1 MVLFLIA
8 FNRSQQRNT
17 TISVCLKVSE
27 MRYGSVILFVM
38 LTPLLCL
45 LPGHATAEPDHTI
58 SAPAGSSLKRKHI
71 LLLNSY
77 HQRMTWV
84 KDIVRGVEDVLHP
97 EENSLSLHVE
107 NMDSKKHHSAEYY
120 DTFYNYLKIKYKNT
134 NFSLILS
141 SDNNSYNFL
150 RRHRDILFPGVP
162 VSFCGVNGFN
172 YEQIADIDNFTGV
185 AEIVSARET
194 VEMAL
199 RLHPNVSRIFVIND
213 YLVTGRA
220 WTHDISRQLR
230 YIPPEIS
237 IEYAGNLP
245 ISSLMDTIAG
255 LKNDTLILLGSYFSD
270 KNGRYFTYEHIGEML
285 SKASKVP
292 VYCLLQFN
300 IGKGVIGGKVIS
312 GYYQGRA
319 MAGVGRKILSGL
331 TAQNIPVI
339 ERGSNKTIFNY
350 RQLKRFNLK
359 ESKLPPQAIII
370 NRPHSFYDD
379 YKTQIQVFIVSIAI
393 LLLTILTLVFNIRKR
408 IAAEEALRHSEERFR
423 QLANAGWEAISIH
436 KDGLLLQANEVF
448 FDLFGYSREE
458 LIGKQIMELIFT
470 PECLEIVKEKVKKK
484 DLNPYEVTGRH
495 KNGSLF
501 PMEIRVREMKHEG
514 NNIRM
519 AAMRDLTER
528 KAMEEK
534 LSQSLKLEA
543 IGTLAGGIAHDF
555 NNILSAIL
563 GYSELTLL
571 HLPEDSQAENHLKK
585 VLDAGNRARSLVQQI
600 LTFARES
607 KEELQPVQVSLVVN
621 EALKLLRASLPA
633 SIEIKKQIN
642 SDSLILGDPTQ
653 IHQIVMNLC
662 TNAGKAMPNGGIL
675 SITLTETTADDT
687 LLAKYP
693 EMKKKRYLQLTV
705 QDTGSG
711 IAPEIKNRIFDPF
724 FTTRSKESG
733 TGLGLSVVH
742 GIVKNCQGIIT
753 VASELHCGSTFNIF
767 LPVIDH
773 KVLSVSPAPGP
784 LRRGTEHI
792 LFVDDEN
799 SLVEIAE
806 TFLERLGYRV
816 SGFTSSM
823 EALEKF
829 RATPKAFDLVITDMT
844 MPKMTGDILSRKI
857 LAIREDI
864 PIILC
869 TGFSEQISEKK
880 AREIGIKT
888 FLMKPVNQKTLTRT
902 IGDILDTV

>member
-1 MVLFLIA
+1 
-8 FNRSQQRNT
+8 
-17 TISVCLKVSE
+17 
-27 MRYGSVILFVM
+27 MRYGSGPILFFM
-38 LTPLLCL
+38 LTLMLCL
-45 LPGHATAEPDHTI
+45 LPGHATADPGQ
-58 SAPAGSSLKRKHI
+58 SSPAPAINPLESRHI

-84 KDIVRGVEDVLHP
+84 KDIVRGVEDVLRP
-97 EENSLSLHVE
+97 DENNLSLHVE

-120 DTFYNYLKIKYKNT
+120 DIFYNYLKTKYKNT
-134 NFSLILS
+134 KFSLILS

-150 RRHRDILFPGVP
+150 RKHRDVLFPGVP

-172 YEQIADIDNFTGV
+172 YEQIADIENFTGV

-194 VEMAL
+194 AEMAL

-220 WTHDISRQLR
+220 WAHDISRQLR
-230 YIPPEIS
+230 HIS
-237 IEYAGNLP
+237 PDITIKYADNLP
-245 ISSLMDTIAG
+245 IGSLMKTIAG
-255 LKNDTLILLGSYFSD
+255 LEKDTLILLGSYFSD
-270 KNGRYFTYEHIGEML
+270 RDGNYFTYERVGEML
-285 SKASKVP
+285 SKASRVP
-292 VYCLLQFN
+292 IYCLLRFN

-319 MAGVGRKILSGL
+319 MAVISRKILSG
-331 TAQNIPVI
+331 TPAQSIPVI
-339 ERGSNKTIFNY
+339 EQGSNKTIFNY
-350 RQLKRFNLK
+350 NQLKRFNLK
-359 ESKLPPQAIII
+359 ESRLPPQAIII
-370 NRPHSFYDD
+370 NKPHSFYDE
-379 YKTQIQVFIVSIAI
+379 YKAQIQVVTVSIAI

-408 IAAEEALRHSEERFR
+408 IAAEEALRTSEERFR

-436 KDGLLLQANEVF
+436 EDGHLLQANKVF

-458 LIGKQIMELIFT
+458 LIGKRIMELIFSE
-470 PECLEIVKEKVKKK
+470 ECLEIVKEKVKNK
-484 DLNPYEVTGRH
+484 DLGPYEVTGKH

-514 NNIRM
+514 KNIRM

-534 LSQSLKLEA
+534 LSQSMKLEA

-571 HLPEDSQAENHLKK
+571 HLPENSQAENHLKK

-621 EALKLLRASLPA
+621 EALKLLRASLPT
-633 SIEIKKQIN
+633 SIEIKKQII

-662 TNAGKAMPNGGIL
+662 TNAGKAMADGGVL
-675 SITLTETTADDT
+675 SITLTETTVNDPH
-687 LLAKYP
+687 LLAGHP
-693 EMKKKRYLQLTV
+693 EMENKRYLQLIV
-705 QDTGSG
+705 KDTGSG

-742 GIVKNCQGIIT
+742 GIVKNCKGIIT
-753 VASELHCGSTFNIF
+753 VTSEIRCGSTFTVF
-767 LPVIDH
+767 LPVIDREIQP
-773 KVLSVSPAPGP
+773 VSSVSSPP
-784 LRRGTEHI
+784 RGGTGHI
-792 LFVDDEN
+792 MFIDDES

-806 TFLERLGYRV
+806 SFLKRLGYRV

-823 EALEKF
+823 AAIEQF
-829 RATPKAFDLVITDMT
+829 RTSPEDFDLVITDMT
-844 MPKMTGDILSRKI
+844 MPRMTGDNLSRKI
-857 LAIREDI
+857 LAVREDI

-869 TGFSEQISEKK
+869 TGFNEQISEKK
-880 AREIGIKT
+880 AREIGIKA
-888 FLMKPVNQKTLTRT
+888 FLMKPVDQETLAGT
-902 IGDILDTV
+902 IENILAAG

>member
-1 MVLFLIA
+1 
-8 FNRSQQRNT
+8 
-17 TISVCLKVSE
+17 
-27 MRYGSVILFVM
+27 MRYGSGSILFFM

-45 LPGHATAEPDHTI
+45 FLSHAAAQSDNTVSVPVQNQ
-58 SAPAGSSLKRKHI
+58 LKIKHI

-84 KDIVRGVEDVLHP
+84 KDIVRGVEDILQP
-97 EENSLSLHVE
+97 EKNGLSLHVE
-107 NMDSKKHHSAEYY
+107 NMDSKRYHSREYY
-120 DTFYNYLKIKYKNT
+120 DIFYNYLKIKYKNT
-134 NFSLILS
+134 DFSLILS

-150 RRHRDILFPGVP
+150 RKHRDTLFPGVP

-172 YEQIADIDNFTGV
+172 YEQIADRDDFTGV

-199 RLHPNVSRIFVIND
+199 RLHPKVSRVFVIND

-230 YIPPEIS
+230 HIS
-237 IEYAGNLP
+237 PDITIEYADNLP
-245 ISSLMDTIAG
+245 ISSLMNTIAG

-270 KNGRYFTYEHIGEML
+270 RNGRYFTYERIGEML
-285 SKASKVP
+285 SKSSRVP
-292 VYCLLQFN
+292 IYCLLQFN

-319 MAGVGRKILSGL
+319 MAGIGKKILSGL
-331 TAQNIPVI
+331 RAQNIPVI
-339 ERGSNKTIFNY
+339 EKGSNKTIFNY
-350 RQLKRFNLK
+350 EQLKRFNLN
-359 ESKLPPQAIII
+359 ESRLPPETIII
-370 NRPHSFYDD
+370 NKPHSFYDD
-379 YKTQIQVFIVSIAI
+379 YRPQIQIIIISIA
-393 LLLTILTLVFNIRKR
+393 LLLFTIVILVFNIRKR
-408 IAAEEALRHSEERFR
+408 MMAEEALRLSEERFR
-423 QLANAGWEAISIH
+423 QLADAGWEAISIH

-448 FDLFGYSREE
+448 FDLFGYTRQE
-458 LIGKQIMELIFT
+458 LINKQIMDLIF
-470 PECLEIVKEKVKKK
+470 PAECLELVQEKVKNN
-484 DLNPYEVTGRH
+484 DINPYEVKGKH

-501 PMEIRVREMKHEG
+501 PMEIRVREMKYEG
-514 NNIRM
+514 ENIRM

-571 HLPEDSQAENHLKK
+571 HLPENSQAENHLKK

-633 SIEIKKQIN
+633 SIEIRKQIS

-653 IHQIVMNLC
+653 IHQIIMNLC

-705 QDTGSG
+705 KDTGSG

-753 VASELHCGSTFNIF
+753 LASELHCGSTFNIF

-773 KVLSVSPAPGP
+773 EILSVSPVSGP

-792 LFVDDEN
+792 LFIDDEN

-844 MPKMTGDILSRKI
+844 MPKMTGDNLSRKI
-857 LAIREDI
+857 LTIREDI

-869 TGFSEQISEKK
+869 TGFSEQISEEK
-880 AREIGIKT
+880 ASAIGIKT
-888 FLMKPVNQKTLTRT
+888 FLMKPINQETLTRT
-902 IGDILDTV
+902 IGDILDSA